1 MVFLNERII
10 RMAKRKSKF
19 VCQSCGYESPKWMGK
34 CPGCGAW
41 NTMTEELEQTK
52 AGRKGAFVHSNQTTL
67 SKPVPIKTIETS
79 SEPRIHTSFSEFN
92 RVLGGGIVRG
102 SLVLIGGDPGIGK
115 STLLL
120 QVSSNLAMKGNTVLY
135 ISGEESVKQT
145 KIRADRLG
153 ITTDHLYVLAETDL
167 EYISQSIEEMNP
179 DFVVIDSIQTIYLPD
194 VTSAPGSVS
203 QVRECTAE
211 LMRIAKTKGI
221 AIFIVGHVTKEG
233 VIAGPRL
240 LEHMVDTVLYFEGE
254 RHHTYRIIRSVKN
267 RFGSTNEMGIFE
279 MKESGLKE
287 VLNPSEIFLEE
298 RSKGAAGSTVV
309 ASMEGTRPILV
320 EIQALISPTS
330 FGNPRRMATGIDHN
344 RVSLLMAVL
353 EKRVGFLLQNQ
364 DAYLKAAGGVKLDE
378 PAIDL
383 AITVSI
389 ASSFRD
395 QPTNPYDVIIG
406 EVGLTGEVRRVS
418 RIEQRVHE
426 AAKLGFKRII
436 IPERNIGGWTVPDG
450 IEVIGV
456 STVKQALYYT
466 LGG

>member
-1 MVFLNERII
+1 
-10 RMAKRKSKF
+10 MAKSKTKF
-19 VCQSCGYESPKWMGK
+19 ICHSCGYESAKWMGK

-41 NTMTEELEQTK
+41 NTMVEETIKKAPANRRAAFSHSVQT
-52 AGRKGAFVHSNQTTL
+52 VQ
-67 SKPVPIKTIETS
+67 KPSPITSIETS
-79 SEPRIHTSFSEFN
+79 EEPRVQTKLEEFN
-92 RVLGGGIVRG
+92 RVLGGGVVKG

-120 QVSSNLAMKGNTVLY
+120 QVSAQLADTAGSVLY

-145 KIRADRLG
+145 KLRADRLG
-153 ITTDHLYVLAETDL
+153 INSQMLHVLSETDM
-167 EYISQSIEEMNP
+167 EYISSAIQEMKP
-179 DFVVIDSIQTIYLPD
+179 AFVVVDSIQTVYQSDI
-194 VTSAPGSVS
+194 TSAPGSVS

-211 LMRIAKTKGI
+211 LMKIAKTNGI
-221 AIFIVGHVTKEG
+221 PIFIVGHVTKEG
-233 VIAGPRL
+233 SIAGPRL

-254 RHHTYRIIRSVKN
+254 RHHTFRILRAVKN

-279 MKESGLKE
+279 MREEGLTE

-298 RSKGAAGSTVV
+298 RSAGASGSSIV

-344 RVSLLMAVL
+344 RVSLIMAVL
-353 EKRVGFLLQNQ
+353 EKRVGLLLQNQ
-364 DAYLKAAGGVKLDE
+364 DAYLKVAGGVKLDE

-383 AITVSI
+383 AVAVSI

-395 QPTNPYDVIIG
+395 TPPNPADCFIG

-418 RIEQRVHE
+418 RIEQRVKE
-426 AAKLGFKRII
+426 AAKLGFKRMI
-436 IPERNIGGWTVPDG
+436 IPEANADGWTIPKG
-450 IEVIGV
+450 IEVVGV
-456 STVKQALYYT
+456 ANVAEALRT
-466 LGG
+466 SLGGS

>member
-1 MVFLNERII
+1 
-10 RMAKRKSKF
+10 MAKSKTKF
-19 VCQSCGYESPKWMGK
+19 ICHSCGYESAKWMGK

-41 NTMTEELEQTK
+41 NTMVEETIKKAPANRRAAFSHSVQT
-52 AGRKGAFVHSNQTTL
+52 VQ
-67 SKPVPIKTIETS
+67 KPSPITSIETS
-79 SEPRIHTSFSEFN
+79 EEPRVQTKLEEFN
-92 RVLGGGIVRG
+92 RVLGGGVVKG

-120 QVSSNLAMKGNTVLY
+120 QVSAQLADTAGSVLY

-145 KIRADRLG
+145 KLRADRLG
-153 ITTDHLYVLAETDL
+153 IKSQMLHVLSETDM
-167 EYISQSIEEMNP
+167 EYISSAIQEMKP
-179 DFVVIDSIQTIYLPD
+179 TFVVVDSIQTVYQSDI
-194 VTSAPGSVS
+194 TSAPGSVS

-211 LMRIAKTKGI
+211 LMKIAKTNGI
-221 AIFIVGHVTKEG
+221 PIFIVGHVTKEG
-233 VIAGPRL
+233 SIAGPRL

-254 RHHTYRIIRSVKN
+254 RHHTFRILRAVKN

-279 MKESGLKE
+279 MREEGLTE

-298 RSKGAAGSTVV
+298 RSAGASGSSIV

-344 RVSLLMAVL
+344 RVSLIMAVL
-353 EKRVGFLLQNQ
+353 EKRVGLLLQNQ
-364 DAYLKAAGGVKLDE
+364 DAYLKVAGGVKLDE

-383 AITVSI
+383 AVAVSI

-395 QPTNPYDVIIG
+395 TPPNPADCFIG

-418 RIEQRVHE
+418 RIEQRVKE
-426 AAKLGFKRII
+426 AAKLGFKRMI
-436 IPERNIGGWTVPDG
+436 IPEANADGWTIPKG
-450 IEVIGV
+450 IEVVGV
-456 STVKQALYYT
+456 ANVAEALRT
-466 LGG
+466 SLGGS